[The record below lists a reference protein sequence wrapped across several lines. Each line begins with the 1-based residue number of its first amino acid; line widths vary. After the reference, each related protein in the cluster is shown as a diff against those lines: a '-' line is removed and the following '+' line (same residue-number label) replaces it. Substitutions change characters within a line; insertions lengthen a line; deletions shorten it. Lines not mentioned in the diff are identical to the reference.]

1 MAWETRGN
9 GRYYYR
15 KRRAGNTVCSEYIGA
30 GPGAEMV
37 AELDQAARD
46 RRVKARAAEMAA
58 QKADLAI
65 DKQLDQLGDLVR
77 AMTTA
82 ALVAGGYHTHK
93 GQWRQMRV
101 TDDKST

>member
-1 MAWETRGN
+1 MAWLRH
-9 GRYYYR
+9 GRYWYR
-15 KRRAGNTVCSEYIGA
+15 SRRIGDRVISEYLGA
-30 GPGAEMV
+30 GPVAQMAAER
-37 AELDQAARD
+37 DQAARD
-46 RRVKARAAEMAA
+46 RRAKARAAEMAA